1 MLIPSDIFASIAQ
14 AKIVFPPFVNTLAK
28 ALAII
33 SALGLLLMSGRAN
46 KNPVLRIALGAMTSI
61 ILPDGSVMYYLIHVC

>member
-33 SALGLLLMSGRAN
+33 GALGSASDVR
-46 KNPVLRIALGAMTSI
+46 KSK
-61 ILPDGSVMYYLIHVC
+61 